1 MKHFYKLFIIIL
13 FLFIT
18 ACQLQESANNHGI
31 LFLENRSKKLV
42 LNQTNSNDI
51 IKILGRPHTKS
62 KDNPNTWMYIERVL
76 VKGKYHKLG
85 KNVLKT
91 NNILVLHLNKYGVL
105 EHKHFLSKEDRNK
118 LVFSTDKTDNDL
130 QRDSFVQSF
139 LQSLRTKMYGKK

>member
-118 LVFSTDKTDNDL
+118 LAFSTDKTDNDL

>member
-1 MKHFYKLFIIIL
+1 M
-13 FLFIT
+13 
-18 ACQLQESANNHGI
+18 QESANNHGI